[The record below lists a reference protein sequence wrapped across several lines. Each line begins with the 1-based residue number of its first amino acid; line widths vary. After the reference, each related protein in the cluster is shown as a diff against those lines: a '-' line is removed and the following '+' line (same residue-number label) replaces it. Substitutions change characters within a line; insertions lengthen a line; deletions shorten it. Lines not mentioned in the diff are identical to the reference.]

1 MRNGRKRKAIYTG
14 AEAAFRG
21 NCSFAI
27 KSWFA
32 LLKDPTDDKVARASS
47 LWGGQAS
54 LPASQIDRQDAYRPH
69 SQDGCAPAARFF
81 NKLSSLRL
89 LLQNNGARIPLL
101 LKLSHSIRSISQ
113 YRPPSGR

>member
-47 LWGGQAS
+47 LWGGQGHPC
-54 LPASQIDRQDAYRPH
+54 LPVKSTGKMPVVPTARMAMPRPLGF
-69 SQDGCAPAARFF
+69 SKKPSWFRIGLPLSGVERVRDGSYCD
-81 NKLSSLRL
+81 
-89 LLQNNGARIPLL
+89 
-101 LKLSHSIRSISQ
+101 
-113 YRPPSGR
+113 